1 MTSLPLA
8 LAVAFTGSFTVTV
21 LVGATLPIWID
32 PLAGIV
38 RRPLGRLRV
47 RLSRDPL
54 YRLRAGQ
61 LVQSTTLLA
70 TQDTGRRLEPGLMV
84 VGGWIAYAPSGAYSG
99 AAIRP
104 RPEALNDQLVLVHAA
119 TGTQTA
125 TGLGLVRDF
134 MTVLDQ

>member
-8 LAVAFTGSFTVTV
+8 IAAALTGSFTVTV

-32 PLAGIV
+32 PLAGIA
-38 RRPLGRLRV
+38 RRPVNRLRV
-47 RLSRDPL
+47 RLSRDPV

-70 TQDTGRRLEPGLMV
+70 IQDTGERIDPGLMV
-84 VGGWIAYAPSGAYSG
+84 VGGWVAYAPSGSYSG

-134 MTVLDQ
+134 MKVLDQ